1 MPKILARVGVA
12 LLALIAVAC
21 DDEQFGPD
29 VAQSSPG
36 TVEAKIIGS
45 PGDRAAIQEIVN
57 TFDRS
62 WGVDAA
68 TYAAQYASADFVG
81 PTGQVLTTAEEILEL
96 YTNIFPAFA
105 GTTRRSQIRALTFL
119 TGTLAV
125 LDINTRISGALP
137 PFVTP
142 WQPGITRALEKNIL
156 SKRGGEWRI
165 VQHQQ
170 VLVAPGVE

>member
-36 TVEAKIIGS
+36 TVEAKISGS

-105 GTTRRSQIRALTFL
+105 GTTRRSQIRALTF
-119 TGTLAV
+119 
-125 LDINTRISGALP
+125 
-137 PFVTP
+137 VTP